1 MSYIYKTTIEG
12 IDGEVELTADLH
24 WENSGIGWYQFGSAT
39 EFDAGQDYLELDDLS
54 WDKTLYTEEQNKIIG
69 EYIDKNMDELNTI
82 IPEKAEDD
90 YDPRNEDFD
99 IPGPDT
105 DYDNPADDYI
115 YARGGYVSKGELV
128 WLKLDASKRM
138 EFLYENFT
146 PEITPRSQELL
157 VGKDYNFLPKNVK
170 MILNSKYANV
180 EEYSNGG
187 GVEEYA
193 DGGRFTEKYFNRKV
207 YKDYSEAKKELEAFL
222 KMSEMKN
229 EIFYDAIIKGVK
241 GSNINQDITEY
252 KVFLGNPYKRLWRVY
267 FDTAITAR
275 NQYEAKEKLIKDK
288 KWYEDRLGRF
298 DMKYIGEVT
307 KFNDGGGVGMAKGGE
322 LNYKAQNFLDTIRIS
337 DRSIQLKDITVDATP
352 KGNWQ
357 VYNKGKSLMIVN
369 GNLLDD
375 ETIDKYDL
383 KHNEFA
389 KGGGIPNMY
398 RGKTAEKV
406 WDSWTERQRKHFC
419 YDHELMDNVSWK
431 TLKMSSEQLKNDNWG
446 KEFGGRT
453 SWDWIKNVLQEHIEE
468 GLYRHGGG
476 IEDGYGDMNPEQIW
490 NNWSSAQRYHFIY
503 DHMKESTPRTQEDL
517 SKKSYIFLPAKV
529 KQELHE
535 HIHMGK
541 YKDGGKMRYV
551 EYGDG
556 GNVGTGKNAKAL
568 MKMDNDIWDKLNIDS
583 GSQLYADEKLQKKY
597 SEELSKG
604 LKSMGYE
611 TYTLKTADILTDWNY
626 HALRSAMTYMGYFGD
641 NEKNNQLEYNKKTKE
656 IGLTY
661 YGLNSE
667 IFTK

>member
-1 MSYIYKTTIEG
+1 MSYIYKTKIEG
-12 IDGEVELTADLH
+12 IEGEVELTADLH

-39 EFDAGQDYLELDDLS
+39 EFDAGQNYLELDDLS

-99 IPGPDT
+99 IPEPDT

-128 WLKLDASKRM
+128 WRKLNASKRM

-146 PEITPRSQELL
+146 PEITPRGQELL
-157 VGKDYNFLPKNVK
+157 VGKDYNFLPRNVK

-187 GVEEYA
+187 GVGSEEEKLRQKMNIATHTKTGNIYVGGLKRKNILYKDDKGFYLIERYEKFIDKKYPIKKYFTDKSEIEILEKVVNEYANGGGIPNMYRGKTAEKVWDSWTERQRKHFCYDHELMDNVSWKTLKMSSEQLKNDNWGKEFGGRTSWDWIKNVLQEHIEEGQYKNGGGVNDVKSFVANKEGIIEIYSGSDARSAEVKIGDTFIVTEEMKNGIYYLGKLKTKGSFKLDAGLSGKDVSESYYGNQNEILYLLRKQNIGGDSDFFAQFKKIQANGGGVGEELMGGQPNSSRPSGYTLVQAKGREIIVTDDGGKTKEIWIKNNGYSGYTLHYNGNQYEFVSSGQYANGGGVEEYA
-193 DGGRFTEKYFNRKV
+193 DGGRVTEKYFNRKV

-307 KFNDGGGVGMAKGGE
+307 KFNDGGGVDMA
-322 LNYKAQNFLDTIRIS
+322 
-337 DRSIQLKDITVDATP
+337 
-352 KGNWQ
+352 
-357 VYNKGKSLMIVN
+357 
-369 GNLLDD
+369 
-375 ETIDKYDL
+375 
-383 KHNEFA
+383 
-389 KGGGIPNMY
+389 
-398 RGKTAEKV
+398 
-406 WDSWTERQRKHFC
+406 
-419 YDHELMDNVSWK
+419 
-431 TLKMSSEQLKNDNWG
+431 
-446 KEFGGRT
+446 
-453 SWDWIKNVLQEHIEE
+453 
-468 GLYRHGGG
+468 
-476 IEDGYGDMNPEQIW
+476 
-490 NNWSSAQRYHFIY
+490 
-503 DHMKESTPRTQEDL
+503 
-517 SKKSYIFLPAKV
+517 
-529 KQELHE
+529 
-535 HIHMGK
+535 
-541 YKDGGKMRYV
+541 
-551 EYGDG
+551 
-556 GNVGTGKNAKAL
+556 
-568 MKMDNDIWDKLNIDS
+568 
-583 GSQLYADEKLQKKY
+583 
-597 SEELSKG
+597 
-604 LKSMGYE
+604 
-611 TYTLKTADILTDWNY
+611 
-626 HALRSAMTYMGYFGD
+626 
-641 NEKNNQLEYNKKTKE
+641 
-656 IGLTY
+656 
-661 YGLNSE
+661 
-667 IFTK
+667 